1 MKELEQGSQRE
12 KPQHPPLGRHQTRSL
27 WAPGDGKSAK
37 SKVQQLD
44 GSRAGTDLLCS
55 PRLEEKH
62 HCKGVGE
69 QVYFSFVL
77 LITEITLISGLF
89 QQVRELIECGCSGL
103 LFPAFL

>member
-12 KPQHPPLGRHQTRSL
+12 KPQHPSQGRRPTRSL
-27 WAPGDGKSAK
+27 WAPGDGKLAK

-44 GSRAGTDLLCS
+44 GSKAGTDLLCS
-55 PRLEEKH
+55 PRSGKKH

-69 QVYFSFVL
+69 QVYFFVL

-89 QQVRELIECGCSGL
+89 QQV
-103 LFPAFL
+103 